1 MEQRKTLE
9 MAFGTFAGVLGIVVS
24 VALFATELMA

>member
-1 MEQRKTLE
+1 MEKT
-9 MAFGTFAGVLGIVVS
+9 FGAVMGVLGIVVS